1 MNSSTASKSL
11 SLPNLNSLRAL
22 LNLLASMR
30 DLSNPFSSIDDLRRA
45 IELFLDFGTT
55 LGFDS
60 NWLIWLQKVHDNPEL
75 LNLLLATG
83 QYLESILAATQ
94 PTPTSARQQR
104 AGSTAPVDQLDEF
117 AHASRPFASI
127 ARAIPHLGLNPNP
140 GTNAN
145 VCTAANLFCS
155 RALCIA
161 SRRDA
166 RRGR

>member
-22 LNLLASMR
+22 LNLLASLR
-30 DLSNPFSSIDDLRRA
+30 DLSNPSSIDDLRRA

-60 NWLIWLQKVHDNPEL
+60 NWLIWLKKVHDNPEL

-104 AGSTAPVDQLDEF
+104 AGSTATLSINWTNLLTLVGHLLQLIEQF
-117 AHASRPFASI
+117 HI
-127 ARAIPHLGLNPNP
+127 L
-140 GTNAN
+140 
-145 VCTAANLFCS
+145 V
-155 RALCIA
+155 
-161 SRRDA
+161 
-166 RRGR
+166 